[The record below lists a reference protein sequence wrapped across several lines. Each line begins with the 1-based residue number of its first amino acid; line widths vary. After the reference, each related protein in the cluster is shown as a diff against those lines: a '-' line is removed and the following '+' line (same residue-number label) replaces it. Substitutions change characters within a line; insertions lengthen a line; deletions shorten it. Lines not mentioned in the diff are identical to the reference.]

1 MKRPTRQSGNR
12 DEIAVP
18 VSDMRSSDDVGN
30 DAVGNQLDFVFQ
42 RQLLLLHPGE
52 LKLVAVAGRA
62 KQLDFLIQAAVLRL
76 EKLQN
81 LPRIIVIHAPV
92 LQEARP
98 AVTHRRVNGEPLGE
112 QAVP

>member
-1 MKRPTRQSGNR
+1 
-12 DEIAVP
+12 
-18 VSDMRSSDDVGN
+18 
-30 DAVGNQLDFVFQ
+30 
-42 RQLLLLHPGE
+42 
-52 LKLVAVAGRA
+52 
-62 KQLDFLIQAAVLRL
+62 VLRL

-98 AVTHRRVNGEPLGE
+98 AVTHRRVNGEPLGG